1 MPGKPS
7 VFVCS
12 VIVFA
17 FVLPAILRVILD
29 VALAQ
34 L

>member
-1 MPGKPS
+1 MPGNPS

-17 FVLPAILRVILD
+17 FVLPVILRAIPD